1 MKINKQQ
8 IDIIVNGM
16 MKEIYNPNAYKEEAE
31 KEAQKYLKNFKKSK
45 FYKELEQAFKMPL
58 ISEIKLPNNWM
69 YIACPELFN
78 VDYFEGNYYS
88 NIKDINELD
97 YRFISRVANKIQKK
111 LPDEY
116 KIRDELVLRLTI
128 ESLGAEDI
136 YEVLNNIKASVKKDF
151 NL

>member
-16 MKEIYNPNAYKEEAE
+16 MKEIYNPDAYREEAE

-58 ISEIKLPNNWM
+58 IDGIKLSSNWM
-69 YIACPELFN
+69 YIACPELF
-78 VDYFEGNYYS
+78 DSEYFEGNYS
-88 NIKDINELD
+88 RDIKDVDELNN
-97 YRFISRVANKIQKK
+97 RFIARVANKIQKK
-111 LPDEY
+111 LPNEY